1 MCDNGVWLEAH
12 YVNRGAREPMCRNR
26 SQDNIL
32 RLQSVLSY
40 LSGIKN
46 TTIRK
51 TFTGRR
57 RRRRRR
63 RARNHGDGWVPK
75 GRNSGW
81 MHTCGRQTPMCT
93 NNHRALFHF
102 NSYRSRRKGGTM
114 TEDGFPQEL
123 QWTSGSQDRQEA
135 LDQCRRRRR
144 SRNQGKDGF

>member
-12 YVNRGAREPMCRNR
+12 NVNRGAREPMCRNR
-26 SQDNIL
+26 SQNNIL

-51 TFTGRR
+51 TLTGRR

-75 GRNSGW
+75 GKHSSW
-81 MHTCGRQTPMCT
+81 KHIMWAPERQCARTT
-93 NNHRALFHF
+93 TERRFISIRIGSVSYLITYNNNINTH
-102 NSYRSRRKGGTM
+102 RSRREWGTM
-114 TEDGFPQEL
+114 VEDGFPQEL
-123 QWTSGSQDRQEA
+123 QLNERQP
-135 LDQCRRRRR
+135 
-144 SRNQGKDGF
+144 G